1 MKRIS
6 LLLTS
11 LLLVGCHSISI
22 PTANG
27 PATVR
32 SFGQKTTISAV
43 TMKPDGTITVKG
55 YNNDQVTALIEALQA
70 AMALGKAAAVP

>member
-1 MKRIS
+1 MRRLGTI
-6 LLLTS
+6 LMCYAAA
-11 LLLVGCHSISI
+11 GCHSISI
-22 PTANG
+22 PTQNG
-27 PATVR
+27 AATVR